1 MPTDSQIKAEVSE
14 YNELI
19 DRITELR
26 AELAQLEAQRERK
39 LGRIEVLNELNEDTD
54 DEGQD

>member
-19 DRITELR
+19 DRIAELR
-26 AELAQLEAQRERK
+26 SELAQLEAQRERK
-39 LGRIEVLNELNEDTD
+39 LGRIEVLNELNEST